1 MQNNVVEIN
10 RDSSGK
16 QYNLKSKPAPA
27 HQRLSDSVSV
37 SRVNLTVGIHGRQTK
52 T

>member
-1 MQNNVVEIN
+1 MQNKVVEIN

-16 QYNLKSKPAPA
+16 QYNLKSKPA
-27 HQRLSDSVSV
+27 HQRLSDSISV